1 MRNDGFMRL
10 MDFTPASLQEA
21 LKGKYGRIWK
31 TDYRLSVI
39 KSHAFFVSK
48 IAEEETELKVIL
60 PEHDPFYMMVL
71 SPNGVRVVL
80 VEDDINLTLSASEQ
94 ATAQFTLKT

>member
-21 LKGKYGRIWK
+21 LKGKYGRIWTTEYK
-31 TDYRLSVI
+31 LSII

-48 IAEEETELKVIL
+48 VMEDETTLKVTL
-60 PEHDPFYMMVL
+60 PEHDPFYLMIT
-71 SPNGVRVVL
+71 SPNGVRAVL
-80 VEDDINLTLSASEQ
+80 VEKNIETILSASEQ